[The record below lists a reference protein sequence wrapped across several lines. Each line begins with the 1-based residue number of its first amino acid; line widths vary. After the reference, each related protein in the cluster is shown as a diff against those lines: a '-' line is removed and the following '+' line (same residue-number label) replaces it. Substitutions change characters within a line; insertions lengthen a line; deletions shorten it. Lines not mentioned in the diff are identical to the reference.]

1 MSSTSPFH
9 DDQTPLRLRI
19 GAATVDFA
27 TREIAVPGARNVTRV
42 TPKSIAVLRLLAQSP
57 GDVWTRGDLLA
68 RAWPDTLPGDDVLT
82 QAVTQLRKA
91 FGAGTVSAAEG
102 RRYIETIAK
111 TGYRLTVPVEAI
123 ETVVEAPVD
132 AGVQSAP
139 GRVTDP
145 AFAALVPASV
155 PTAGPGATAPV
166 ARPRARWLL
175 AVAAAALLAGV
186 VAGLML
192 VSAPGDGAAPRVEP
206 LAGPGR
212 PYRLITNAAGFEL
225 SPTLSPDASMVAY
238 SASPT
243 ADGGESAA
251 IRVQTT
257 TSAAP
262 RILSRPGPGDRDDL
276 PAWSPD
282 GREIAFARRSEDGAC
297 RVMLIAATGAGD
309 EREIARCDGS
319 ELLSF
324 DWLPDGSG
332 LLFGTMT
339 GVPDGERMRVLNPV
353 DGRWR
358 ELDYEARPGDLDAV
372 PKVSPDGRWI
382 AFVRNPQMGDVWRIP
397 VDGGKA
403 EQLTRLG
410 AEMRGLAW
418 SPDSRSI
425 VFGIRVDHESRLYL
439 LDADSG
445 TFADLGIEDAQAPAI
460 SAQSGMLA
468 FVHRRPHFGIRRID
482 AATGEDTPLFASSGR
497 DTQPTL
503 SPDGQQL
510 AFTSDRAGRFELWWA
525 DLRRPDSLRP
535 IEGVRPDTRQ
545 APLWSQDGRRLLT
558 LALDADGKPSAL
570 EIEPATGHTTALQ
583 IPGGR
588 PMQAA
593 YGPEGQLL
601 VVEEDGEGRAALV
614 AYARDRWDVL
624 GRIEGVS
631 QVRFDAAGQRVLY
644 TRLDGNG
651 LWSADTALSAAS
663 VRQHSDVLPTRWWYR
678 AWNVDPDGRLSY
690 LDGDAACRTR
700 LTFFEVAPDAL
711 VPGASRC
718 ISEPNRS
725 ATNGYSTA
733 VDAWAISIASEDG
746 TDIGFMPLP
755 GARRADETLAKWLLS
770 MRKKVS

>member
-1 MSSTSPFH
+1 MSSTSPFP

-27 TREIAVPGARNVTRV
+27 TREIAVPGARHVARV
-42 TPKSIAVLRLLAQSP
+42 TPKSIAVLRLLAQTP
-57 GDVWTRGDLLA
+57 GEVLTRNELLA
-68 RAWPDTLPGDDVLT
+68 RAWPDTMPGDDVLT

-91 FGAGTVSAAEG
+91 FGAGSVTAAEG

-111 TGYRLTVPVEAI
+111 TGYRLTVPVEIIGDTPGEPGA
-123 ETVVEAPVD
+123 
-132 AGVQSAP
+132 SAMP

-145 AFAALVPASV
+145 AFAALESPDAQAARPMPPAVPAS
-155 PTAGPGATAPV
+155 
-166 ARPRARWLL
+166 RPRARWLL
-175 AVAAAALLAGV
+175 GVAAVALLVGV
-186 VAGLML
+186 VTGLLL
-192 VSAPGDGAAPRVEP
+192 VSTPEDGVAPRVEP

-212 PYRLITNAAGFEL
+212 PYRLITNADGFEL

-238 SASPT
+238 SASST
-243 ADGGESAA
+243 ADGGAGAA
-251 IRVQTT
+251 ILVQTT

-262 RILSRPGPGDRDDL
+262 RTLSRPGPGDRDDL

-309 EREIARCDGS
+309 EREIARCDRS

-339 GVPDGERMRVLNPV
+339 GTPEGGRMRVLNPV

-358 ELDYEARPGDLDAV
+358 DLDYAALPGDLDAV

-397 VDGGKA
+397 VGGGEA

-418 SPDSRSI
+418 APDSRGI

-439 LDADSG
+439 LDAETR
-445 TFADLGIEDAQAPAI
+445 TFADLGIEDAQAPVV
-460 SAQSGMLA
+460 SSQSGMLA

-497 DTQPTL
+497 DTQPIL

-510 AFTSDRAGRFELWWA
+510 AFSSDRAGRFELWWA
-525 DLRRPDSLRP
+525 DLQRPDSLRP

-545 APLWSQDGRRLLT
+545 APVWSPDGRRLLVSVRDENGT
-558 LALDADGKPSAL
+558 TSVM
-570 EIEPATGHTTALQ
+570 EIEPVTGHTAPLA
-583 IPGGR
+583 IPGNR

-593 YGPEGQLL
+593 YGPEGRLL
-601 VVEEDGEGRAALV
+601 VIEEDRDGRAALV
-614 AYARDRWDVL
+614 AYAREGWREL
-624 GRIEGVS
+624 GRIDGVS
-631 QVRFDAAGQRVLY
+631 QVRFDAAGGRVLY

-651 LWSADTALSAAS
+651 LWAADPDLAAAS
-663 VRQHSDVLPTRWWYR
+663 VRQLSDALPTRWRYR
-678 AWNVDPDGRLSY
+678 TWAVDPAGRLSY

-700 LTFFEVAPDAL
+700 LTFFEIAPGAL
-711 VPGASRC
+711 VQDSARC
-718 ISEPNRS
+718 ISRPHLN

-733 VDAWAISIASEDG
+733 DGVLAVSIASEDG

-755 GARRADETLAKWLLS
+755 GVRHSDATLAKWLLS